1 MIHVYMHISTPRK
14 VERGDETVETLK
26 SPILA
31 AVELLLFYV
40 HAHAHVHTRAHASTH
55 ARARTHTHTHTHTQ
69 VAMIEYLVI
78 RGLNDTP
85 EHADALATFCLERSR
100 NNRAVSRNDIA
111 APLSAE
117 ARRDENV
124 GDAQD
129 SDTQRCLLNLI
140 PYNPTEVGER
150 QGFLSPSRSDI
161 DR

>member
-1 MIHVYMHISTPRK
+1 
-14 VERGDETVETLK
+14 
-26 SPILA
+26 
-31 AVELLLFYV
+31 
-40 HAHAHVHTRAHASTH
+40 
-55 ARARTHTHTHTHTQ
+55 
-69 VAMIEYLVI
+69 MIEYLVI

-100 NNRAVSRNDIA
+100 NNRAISRNDIA

-117 ARRDENV
+117 ARRDERERERESDLFYIIEDV
-124 GDAQD
+124 GDAPD
-129 SDTQRCLLNLI
+129 SDKQRCLLNLI